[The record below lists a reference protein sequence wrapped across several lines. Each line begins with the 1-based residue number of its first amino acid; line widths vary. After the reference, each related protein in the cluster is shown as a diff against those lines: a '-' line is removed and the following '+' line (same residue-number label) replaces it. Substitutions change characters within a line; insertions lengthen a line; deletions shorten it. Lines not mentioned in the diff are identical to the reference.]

1 MPTESVESLFG
12 DYHVFLGGLG
22 PSIETKS
29 LTKDEEDLLNKFLDE
44 YQSHLSLVHSK
55 LAGTLKYHRD
65 LIFTFAEVFKAKV
78 DKSFG
83 GEIPSPGSF
92 GVKPLMPFDLH
103 YTDTPSASEPAY
115 TAYGKYSWTLSVTQG
130 TPVYLLGDAANYFKM
145 SPTVGRRAIALI
157 FQDGIVEVGATPKVF
172 QFKVDSERNVYP
184 PWNTSPFADVR
195 IDPEKPIYIHKT
207 PYAIPLWYDFGVKMQ
222 VVPHESGTVDLR
234 LFGVVFYEYDYYSAP
249 VTG

>member
-1 MPTESVESLFG
+1 MATESVDKLFG
-12 DYHVFLGGLG
+12 GYDIFLGGIG

-29 LTKDEEDLLNKFLDE
+29 LTEDEQSLLDKFIAE
-44 YQSHLSLVHSK
+44 YKAHLAMVHSK
-55 LAGTLKYHRD
+55 LAATLVDHKD
-65 LIFTFAEVFKAKV
+65 LIYTFAEIFKAKV

-115 TAYGKYSWTLSVTQG
+115 TAYGKYSWTLSVTEG
-130 TPVYLLGDAANYFKM
+130 TPVYLLGDATNYFKM

-157 FQDGIVEVGATPKVF
+157 FKGGIVEVGDTPKIF
-172 QFKVDSERNVYP
+172 QFKLDSERNVYP
-184 PWNTSPFADVR
+184 PWDTSPLADVR
-195 IDPEKPIYIHKT
+195 VDPQKPLYIHKM

-222 VVPHESGTVDLR
+222 AVPHETGTVDLR
-234 LFGVVFYEYDYYSAP
+234 LVGVVFYEYDYYASL